1 MSDPTFVELEPSG
14 SVGECS
20 SGGGGSCVVRIGTW
34 NVSWW
39 TAARLAPVVC
49 LKAQLVALQETK
61 LHRLQVE
68 SVRSSL
74 KRLGFTLHHGHAVSE
89 DHGGHSGG
97 VGVLA
102 SPGVAVAPLLPQGA
116 AWRRLHAMAR
126 VHAVQVPPRPGLPLG
141 LRVFSVYAPL
151 HYDRTR
157 EVFGK
162 TFMELV
168 ACLDMQIPTLLLGDF
183 NGSVTPDKDFSSAE
197 RPVCPLLS
205 RLLGP
210 GGPFL
215 DLLLVVSPEEF
226 AHTFHSSVAGAVVSS
241 RIDLA
246 LGNRAVLPFVE
257 RVSVV
262 SGTLEGGHSPFVVEL
277 RQQAVWA
284 LSWSRPLRQLPALLR
299 QSSRALQ
306 GSELWMLLLRRWV
319 NTSEVHFLLTGAT
332 SSASAQRLSSLL
344 ARALLTLVTMAGGW
358 HARSPRRRM
367 AYDSC
372 DIRRLRATLR
382 VLGLCLSELRR
393 DYGCVGSYSQRLV
406 SLLQKLSLRG
416 LVAPDSSRAALQEW
430 VASQVSVG

>member
-20 SGGGGSCVVRIGTW
+20 GSGVVRIGTW

-89 DHGGHSGG
+89 DRGGHSGG

-168 ACLDMQIPTLLLGDF
+168 ACLDMQIPTLF
-183 NGSVTPDKDFSSAE
+183 
-197 RPVCPLLS
+197 
-205 RLLGP
+205 
-210 GGPFL
+210 GG
-215 DLLLVVSPEEF
+215 
-226 AHTFHSSVAGAVVSS
+226 
-241 RIDLA
+241 
-246 LGNRAVLPFVE
+246 
-257 RVSVV
+257 
-262 SGTLEGGHSPFVVEL
+262 
-277 RQQAVWA
+277 
-284 LSWSRPLRQLPALLR
+284 SRPQDQRPITVLDVLYRLWGKGIVMEWTPQL
-299 QSSRALQ
+299 
-306 GSELWMLLLRRWV
+306 
-319 NTSEVHFLLTGAT
+319 
-332 SSASAQRLSSLL
+332 
-344 ARALLTLVTMAGGW
+344 
-358 HARSPRRRM
+358 
-367 AYDSC
+367 
-372 DIRRLRATLR
+372 
-382 VLGLCLSELRR
+382 
-393 DYGCVGSYSQRLV
+393 
-406 SLLQKLSLRG
+406 
-416 LVAPDSSRAALQEW
+416 
-430 VASQVSVG
+430 